1 MSSVDQ
7 QYSDLT
13 FRIAKPEDVFQMH
26 RVLEGIIQR
35 MSVPSW
41 FAPLSYD
48 ELIVLTGSAGFS
60 ILALS
65 NSDSLMSMSSQKQ
78 NEIVAMI
85 IVRTLYLGKH
95 LKEILES
102 VDISSENTALLEVV
116 AVREQYRGR
125 GLQVILSNL
134 AENELIDR
142 GFMTTLATVHPD
154 NVFSLNN
161 LFESGYRI
169 IKKDEF
175 YGGQPRF
182 LVFKKLIK

>member
-1 MSSVDQ
+1 
-7 QYSDLT
+7 
-13 FRIAKPEDVFQMH
+13 
-26 RVLEGIIQR
+26 
-35 MSVPSW
+35 
-41 FAPLSYD
+41 
-48 ELIVLTGSAGFS
+48 
-60 ILALS
+60 
-65 NSDSLMSMSSQKQ
+65 
-78 NEIVAMI
+78 
-85 IVRTLYLGKH
+85 
-95 LKEILES
+95 
-102 VDISSENTALLEVV
+102 V